1 MDRKKN
7 SVLNVSSNFLILL
20 TNTFLSFAVRTV
32 FIKILGE
39 EYLGVNTL
47 FTNILKFFKK
57 AYIVIG
63 LIILCIGI
71 LIIPFLGIMLKT
83 NNVPHTTLIYLLF
96 LINTASMYFISYKE
110 TLITADQ
117 KYYKLGKIL
126 FLSNCGIYISQI
138 LVLYITHNF
147 ILYLLVQFII
157 TLIQRILC
165 NRTIT
170 KE

>member
-47 FTNILKFFKK
+47 FTNILQVLSLAELGISTAINYALYKPLAHQDYKKISAILKFFKK

-96 LINTASMYFISYKE
+96 LINTASMYFISY
-110 TLITADQ
+110 
-117 KYYKLGKIL
+117 
-126 FLSNCGIYISQI
+126 
-138 LVLYITHNF
+138 
-147 ILYLLVQFII
+147 
-157 TLIQRILC
+157 
-165 NRTIT
+165 
-170 KE
+170 